1 MTLSPAFANDSMR
14 LHPFG
19 LRQPIN
25 ALLVACAVAVAG
37 AALQAAPATAALYK
51 WTDANGRVVYSDQPP
66 SGNVK
71 AEVMGSAPPPSNPN
85 AVKDLAN
92 QDAELKKRQLERADD
107 AKKAEKS
114 RTDAARNQDFCVQ
127 ARSQLATLQQTM
139 VVLYRLNEKGER
151 VVVDDAERQDRIGQL
166 DRMMRERNCAP

>member
-1 MTLSPAFANDSMR
+1 MR
-14 LHPFG
+14 PRPCG
-19 LRQPIN
+19 LRQPID
-25 ALLVACAVAVAG
+25 ALLVACTVAVTVAT
-37 AALQAAPATAALYK
+37 LQVAPATAALYK

-71 AEVMGSAPPPSNPN
+71 AEVLGNAPPPSNPN

-92 QDAELKKRQLERADD
+92 QDAEMKKRQLERADD
-107 AKKAEKS
+107 AKKADKA

-127 ARSQLATLQQTM
+127 ARSQMAALQQSM

-151 VVVDDAERQDRIGQL
+151 VVLDDAERQERIGQL
-166 DRMMRERNCAP
+166 DRMMRERNCPP